1 MNTITSLLAIGSLLA
16 SFATPILPAPEVKT
30 GQSAA
35 LVSPMSAKPPT
46 PVNVEVVEDNRLA
59 RLSWN
64 NWPAWSTDPNGVY
77 GYRIHWGLA
86 GSELDKVELQGEAI
100 VNLEPLEPGALY
112 EAEIRSIDKFG
123 RLSDPTPRV
132 QFASDS
138 TRVDEL
144 KERMTGFFDSFELPY
159 GMPDERKW
167 NTAWSLANDPATN
180 SVFINGERHLHTTV
194 SSKFNDRSQ
203 VVSRPREIF
212 DFRDRTGEIA
222 FDFDMVARRNIWY
235 LDVMPQLLDIT
246 GHAHLGFGRGFP
258 AHMLRYRQDGDKVE
272 IRLVDEQGNEQ
283 PLGDSGWS
291 LTAHGVKLAPHVR
304 QNWQI
309 KLSRTWTGVYI
320 NGNLV
325 CEADL
330 DLGWERG
337 WVHFT
342 LFSYNTSKANMPMAM
357 ADWGNFG
364 FDGPPTLAWT
374 PPILDL
380 RLVPTGAPYA
390 PQQSALFRQLFRRVT
405 HNYVTSPADGSV
417 PVIATGFQPKQRII
431 RIPDTTRGATKARL
445 MFTLQMREN
454 RRYQWDPQDTVILNG
469 QSFPIPEPSGAE
481 MSGSELVNA
490 IMPYSVVVPVPPSL
504 VLTGDN
510 TVEFSTNYS
519 EIANVHLELDFPKVW
534 APPYTQP
541 NDVYDLPVRYIP
553 PTDGPGPSVAIT
565 ELNGEGTWS
574 WMSGKYD
581 EETATA
587 KDVSGDIE
595 IEVSANEEVSVMSTG
610 KHVGLVE
617 IQVWM
622 NDELIQTVDT
632 ALESPTPGGTYTIVI
647 DTRDFPNGL
656 NKLFVCGVDANG
668 NLSIPDYFQA
678 GARPGDYYPLH
689 LNIAN

>member
-1 MNTITSLLAIGSLLA
+1 MNTITSLLAFGPLLA
-16 SFATPILPAPEVKT
+16 SLTTPAATPLGPGLGQVGESIGPA
-30 GQSAA
+30 SDA
-35 LVSPMSAKPPT
+35 PPA
-46 PVNVEVVEDNRLA
+46 PVNVQVIEDNRLA

-64 NWPAWSTDPNGVY
+64 NWPAWSTDPSGVY
-77 GYRIHWGLA
+77 GYQIRWGQA
-86 GSELDKVELQGEAI
+86 GGELNKQELQGEAI
-100 VNLEPLEPGALY
+100 VNLEPLEPGVLY

-123 RLSDPTPRV
+123 RLSAPSPRV
-132 QFASDS
+132 QFASES
-138 TRVDEL
+138 TRVDAL
-144 KERMTGFFDSFELPY
+144 KDRMTGFFDNFELPY

-167 NTAWSLANDPATN
+167 NTTWSLANDPAKN
-180 SVFINGERHLHTTV
+180 SVFINGEGHLHTTV
-194 SSKFNDRSQ
+194 SSLFNDRSQ

-212 DFRDRTGEIA
+212 DFRNRTGEIA

-246 GHAHLGFGRGFP
+246 SHAHLGIGRGFP
-258 AHMLRYRQDGDKVE
+258 AHMLRYRQDGSKVE

-283 PLGDSGWS
+283 LLADSGWS

-309 KLSRTWTGVYI
+309 KLSRDWTGVYI

-380 RLVPTGAPYA
+380 RLAPTGASYA
-390 PQQSALFRQLFRRVT
+390 PKYSSLLHQFFRRVT
-405 HNYVTSPADGSV
+405 HNYLTSPADGSV
-417 PVIATGFQPKQRII
+417 PVIASDFQPKQRVIH
-431 RIPDTTRGATKARL
+431 IPDSIRGATKARL

-454 RRYQWDPQDTVILNG
+454 RRYEWDPQDAVLLNG
-469 QSFPIPEPSGAE
+469 QAFAIPEPTGAG
-481 MSGSELVNA
+481 MSGSQLVNA
-490 IMPYSVVVPVPPSL
+490 IMPYSVVIPVPPSL

-510 TVEFSTNYS
+510 TVEFRTKSS

-534 APPYTQP
+534 APSYTQP

-553 PTDGPGPSVAIT
+553 PTDGPGPSVTIT

-574 WMSGKYD
+574 WMSGTYN
-581 EETATA
+581 EESATV
-587 KDVSGDIE
+587 KNVSGEIE
-595 IEVSANEEVSVMSTG
+595 IEVSANEDISVMSTG

-617 IQVWM
+617 LQVWM
-622 NDELIQTVDT
+622 NDDLIQTVNT
-632 ALESPTPGGTYTIVI
+632 ALESPTPGGTYTFVI

-656 NKLFVCGVDANG
+656 NKLFVQGVDANG
-668 NLSIPDYFQA
+668 SLSIPDYFQA
-678 GARPGDYYPLH
+678 NARPGDYFPLH
-689 LNIAN
+689 LNIDN